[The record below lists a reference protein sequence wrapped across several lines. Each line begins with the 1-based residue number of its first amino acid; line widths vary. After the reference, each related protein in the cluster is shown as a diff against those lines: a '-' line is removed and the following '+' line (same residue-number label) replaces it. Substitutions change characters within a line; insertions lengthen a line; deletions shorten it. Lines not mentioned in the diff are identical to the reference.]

1 MIQGLIVLMVSTDMI
16 ALRLLRH
23 GRGLVPGRRRPAAEP
38 PAEEPT

>member
-1 MIQGLIVLMVSTDMI
+1 MI